1 MRALLLLCVLA
12 RATRHAIVVSGH
24 LRSANDTIANIRTFV
39 WAHNAHPVDVFYHLW
54 INASDACHN
63 ATLRALADGVAVDVT
78 WEDAQCA
85 WQWGNSMSNQW
96 HGVTHGAR
104 RLREYEDAHG
114 VRFATVMRMRSD
126 ILFTAPFDFDAYARA
141 MRACA
146 PRGGR
151 ADGAEEDGRAEWVVL
166 GDCLSGLDMVV
177 VGTAGLMK
185 RFLGEDVRADEGAFN
200 LFVVRRAERLG
211 AAYRDARACRPF
223 GDECQNG
230 HPSAMSIEAARL
242 PSNVKSNG

>member
-1 MRALLLLCVLA
+1 MLRAQLLLCVLA

-126 ILFTAPFDFDAYARA
+126 ILFTCLLYTSPS
-141 MRACA
+141 
-146 PRGGR
+146 PRDR
-151 ADGAEEDGRAEWVVL
+151 TR
-166 GDCLSGLDMVV
+166 SRM
-177 VGTAGLMK
+177 
-185 RFLGEDVRADEGAFN
+185 
-200 LFVVRRAERLG
+200 
-211 AAYRDARACRPF
+211 
-223 GDECQNG
+223 
-230 HPSAMSIEAARL
+230 PSSA
-242 PSNVKSNG
+242 